1 MMKKLLILTAI
12 AALTTTTALAA
23 DTAPAP
29 EKTNCTKC
37 PLAGKMPP
45 KDMHR
50 RGPGAEF
57 EQRLNLTDKQ
67 KEKINKQREADR
79 KKMEP
84 LRKQIAEKQRAKF
97 EIFKKYEETDQEL
110 IKINEEIKVLKDKEH
125 KIMENNR
132 KNFESILTKEQ
143 KAELEKI
150 KEEHKK
156 NFEERKGPKPPKCD
170 KPCDKVNCDKK
181 DK

>member
-1 MMKKLLILTAI
+1 MKKALILTAI
-12 AALTTTTALAA
+12 IALTTTTALAA
-23 DTAPAP
+23 DTAQA

-45 KDMHR
+45 KDMHK
-50 RGPGAEF
+50 RGPGADF
-57 EQRLNLTDKQ
+57 EKRLNLTDAQ
-67 KEKINKQREADR
+67 KAKIKKQREADR

-97 EIFKKYEETDQEL
+97 EIFKKYEETDKDL
-110 IKINEEIKVLKDKEH
+110 IKLNEEIKVLKDKEH
-125 KIMENNR
+125 KIMEENR
-132 KNFESILTKEQ
+132 KSFESILTKDQ

-156 NFEERKGPKPPKCD
+156 DFEGQKGPKHPKFD
-170 KPCDKVNCDKK
+170 KPCDKANCDKK